1 MKNDAYIVPSVNYCD
16 GPGRRFRCF
25 RFVCIY
31 AVAAVFLC
39 ATVFSVNKDLYLYH
53 VTPVLQRLQLSVPK
67 RGAGLQAVGAR
78 PSHILPEAPVVQVT
92 KWVDLDA
99 DVYCR
104 TRVVRSRHSAWHQ

>member
-1 MKNDAYIVPSVNYCD
+1 MDLV
-16 GPGRRFRCF
+16 
-25 RFVCIY
+25 
-31 AVAAVFLC
+31 AVFAVFALFVFMLSLLC
-39 ATVFSVNKDLYLYH
+39 FCVLPFFSVNKDLYLYH

-67 RGAGLQAVGAR
+67 RGAGVQAVGAR